1 MIMNRI
7 KLILIMFA
15 VFVSAYSMDV
25 FAQFAYIDSI
35 SSFSTSRN
43 TGEKP
48 QSKVWK
54 HDGKWWCVMPSTS
67 LSPNGSWLYKL
78 NGTTWDPV
86 IRISSLTLTHADC
99 KVTADT
105 TYVLLHQSS
114 SASLNKLTYSG
125 GSYTA
130 AFLKTITLDS
140 GVETSTIDIDSDGMM
155 WLASDSDNEDKINVR
170 WSSPPYSGTWNGP
183 YSLDTSTPDPD
194 ADDICA
200 VTAFDGK
207 IGVLWSNQDVTGYE
221 FQFKYHVD
229 GANPTNWSSEEVAA
243 AGSNVADDHIN
254 FAVDSDGNIYAAV
267 KTTGGNP
274 LIGLLVRN
282 ASTGNWSSIYS
293 IANTGTRPIVLLNES
308 GGGTITV
315 VYTDNSTSPDNI
327 VYKQSSMG
335 SISFGSKH
343 TLISG
348 AYNNATSTKENYTD
362 EVVILASTNIL
373 TIGVIAYTDDPFPVE
388 LSLFSANPLTDK
400 VILNWRTE
408 TEVNNYGFSIEKEID
423 SDGWTSVGFVEGYGN
438 SNSPKEYTFE
448 DSNIKQKGKY
458 SYRLKQI
465 DNDGTFEYSDIATVN
480 VDLPEKYY
488 LSQNYPNPFNPETK
502 IDYMIQNDT
511 EVSLKIYDLLGTEV
525 ATLVDQYQS
534 AGTYSVLFNANNLAS
549 GVYIYRL
556 VVGDYVSVKRMSLIK

>member
-1 MIMNRI
+1 MNRI
-7 KLILIMFA
+7 KLILITIA

-130 AFLKTITLDS
+130 AFLKTITLDL

-155 WLASDSDNEDKINVR
+155 WLASDSDNADKINVR

-423 SDGWTSVGFVEGYGN
+423 SDGWTSIGFVEGYGN